1 MATWHHYILVSV
13 SAGELGTARLKVA
26 PACNRR
32 GLFWNLGIQ
41 LFAIITMADPPSLS
55 SHHTVPG
62 AYGAES
68 IAKLLGAGRS
78 CELFPH
84 LFWGPL
90 KFCCCS
96 EI

>member
-1 MATWHHYILVSV
+1 MASWHRYVLVSV
-13 SAGELGTARLKVA
+13 SVGELGTARWHLLA
-26 PACNRR
+26 TEH
-32 GLFWNLGIQ
+32 GLFWEARPSAVVI
-41 LFAIITMADPPSLS
+41 FAMADPPSPLLPP
-55 SHHTVPG
+55 HTVPG

-68 IAKLLGAGRS
+68 IATLWGAGRS

-96 EI
+96 EIQ